1 MCMVMMYLSN
11 SGPSSFNALT
21 GKVATLYVKA
31 VWQLASYFSVAAKFK
46 IAITV
51 DY

>member
-1 MCMVMMYLSN
+1 MYYNIMCMVMMYLSN

-31 VWQLASYFSVAAKFK
+31 VWQLAIFLWQQSSK
-46 IAITV
+46 
-51 DY
+51 